1 MNKLFEYINNNF
13 RTVECLLF
21 VVMVCLMLINLY
33 LDPIHKQNVENIGK
47 NLYKFQDTLEF
58 VDKDTGKVIKRF
70 ENVELR
76 ILDRNQLIYLTK
88 VKENESTTR
97 EVIVNTQVPTNSYL
111 RLNCLPLSDDSTG
124 Q

>member
-1 MNKLFEYINNNF
+1 MREQDRFLAWGTIL
-13 RTVECLLF
+13 VI
-21 VVMVCLMLINLY
+21 LIAILCAVILN
-33 LDPIHKQNVENIGK
+33 PIHKQNVENIGK

-76 ILDRNQLIYLTK
+76 ILDGNQLIYLTK
-88 VKENESTTR
+88 VKENESITR

-124 Q
+124 VNK